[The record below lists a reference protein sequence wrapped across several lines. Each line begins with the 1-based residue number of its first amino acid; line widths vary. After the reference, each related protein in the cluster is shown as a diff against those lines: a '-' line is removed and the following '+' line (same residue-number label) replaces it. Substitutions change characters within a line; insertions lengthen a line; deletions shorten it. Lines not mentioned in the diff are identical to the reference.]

1 MEMTMK
7 MILALLFAML
17 LIPAAHAQKTGP
29 NGGMLA
35 GKGGHELELVV
46 TAKDLTVYIID
57 HGKVHSTKG
66 VSLRAIIQQGGKS
79 MTIPLVDVDGTKLT
93 GELKAPLAPGSI
105 VVISGKD
112 DHGDVL
118 SARYTIK

>member
-7 MILALLFAML
+7 MILALLFALL
-17 LIPAAHAQKTGP
+17 LIPAAHAQKAGP

-35 GKGGHELELVV
+35 GRGGHELELVV
-46 TAKDLTVYIID
+46 TAKDVTVYILD
-57 HGKVHSTKG
+57 HGKAHSTKG

-79 MTIPLVDVDGTKLT
+79 TTIPLVEVGGTKLT
-93 GELKAPLAPGSI
+93 GELKSPLDPGSI